1 MVSRPHVQL
10 FVAFFLEVAAV
21 ECCETRQERTR
32 AIDGDWL
39 VGAWLIGSA
48 SIGPVQL
55 PEDGS
60 ESVSLAKKIQKFAIP
75 IHHVVEIWAAGGLAS
90 VDGLAWI
97 RISN

>member
-1 MVSRPHVQL
+1 MVPRPHVQL
-10 FVAFFLEVAAV
+10 FVAFFLEVAA
-21 ECCETRQERTR
+21 RLGKRTR